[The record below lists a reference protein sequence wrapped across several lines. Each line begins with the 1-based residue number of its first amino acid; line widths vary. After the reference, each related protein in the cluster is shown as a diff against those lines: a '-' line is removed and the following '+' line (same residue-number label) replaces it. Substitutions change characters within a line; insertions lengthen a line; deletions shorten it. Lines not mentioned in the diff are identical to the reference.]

1 MTGFQYS
8 AAPQRSPEW
17 YDLRK
22 GKVTASRLSDWL
34 AVSRAK
40 GKEGQPLKAR
50 TDYEKELMY
59 ERQFGVSYNF
69 YVSDAMQ
76 DGIDFENFA
85 RKQYE
90 QETGN
95 TALECGAW
103 YNDAFCASPD
113 GTVGDDGLVEIK
125 VVRDNTFTEIL
136 MSGVPDKHMKQ
147 IQGQLWASGRKW
159 CDYIALN
166 LNTKKFII
174 IRVDANQEDHDYL
187 AEAVTEQLVV
197 DEFDITEL
205 HDIKGELPEG
215 LVMPSIEADHS
226 DNVTPKKPAW

>member
-1 MTGFQYS
+1 MTEFQYS
-8 AAPQRSPEW
+8 DAPQRSPEW
-17 YDLRK
+17 YKLRQ

-40 GKEGQPLKAR
+40 GKEGTPLKAR

-85 RKQYE
+85 VKQYE
-90 QETGN
+90 QATGN
-95 TALECGAW
+95 ETRECGAW

-113 GTVGDDGLVEIK
+113 RVVVEGDGLLEVKI
-125 VVRDNTFTEIL
+125 VRDNTFTDIL
-136 MSGVPDKHMKQ
+136 LDGVPDKHQKQ
-147 IQGQLWASGRKW
+147 IQGQLWASGKKW
-159 CDYIALN
+159 CDYIAMN

-174 IRVDANQEDHDYL
+174 IRVEADQFEQDYL

-205 HDIKGELPEG
+205 HDIKGELPQG
-215 LVMPSIEADHS
+215 LLMPAIAADHS
-226 DNVTPKKPAW
+226 DNVTKPAW

>member
-1 MTGFQYS
+1 MTNFEYS
-8 AAPQRSPEW
+8 GAPQRSPEW
-17 YDLRK
+17 YKLRQ

-40 GKEGQPLKAR
+40 GKEGTPLKAR

-69 YVSDAMQ
+69 FVSDAMQ

-90 QETGN
+90 QESGN
-95 TALECGAW
+95 AVLECGAW
-103 YNDAFCASPD
+103 YNDAFVASPD
-113 GTVGDDGLVEIK
+113 GTVGEDGLIEIK
-125 VVRDNTFTEIL
+125 IVRDNTFTDIL
-136 MSGVPDKHMKQ
+136 IDGVPDKHMKQ

-159 CDYIALN
+159 CDYVAMN
-166 LNTKKFII
+166 LNTKKFIV
-174 IRVDANQEDHDYL
+174 IRVDANIEDHEYL

-197 DEFDITEL
+197 AEFDITEL

-215 LVMPSIEADHS
+215 LVMPAVEADHS
-226 DNVTPKKPAW
+226 DNVKKPAW

>member
-1 MTGFQYS
+1 MQAFQYS

-17 YDLRK
+17 YELRR
-22 GKVTASRLSDWL
+22 GKVTASRLNDWL
-34 AVSRAK
+34 ATSVAK

-50 TDYEKELMY
+50 LDYEKELMF

-76 DGIDFENFA
+76 DGIEFEPFA

-90 QETGN
+90 LLTGN
-95 TALECGAW
+95 TVLECGAW
-103 YNDAFCASPD
+103 YNDAFVASPD
-113 GTVGDDGLVEIK
+113 GTVGEDGLVEIK
-125 VVRDNTFTEIL
+125 VVRDNTFTEV
-136 MSGVPDKHMKQ
+136 MMNGVPEKHQRQ

-159 CDYIALN
+159 CDYICLN
-166 LNTKKFII
+166 LNTKKFIV
-174 IRVDANQEDHDYL
+174 IRVEANKEDHEYL

-205 HDIKGELPEG
+205 HDISGELPQG
-215 LVMPSIEADHS
+215 LVMPVIEADHS
-226 DNVTPKKPAW
+226 DNISKPKW